1 MSLIW
6 NLLHIENSYLFF
18 NNWLQ
23 NLQTRPDFS
32 NFFPWLLDALNGMIP
47 QDQGEKHINP
57 RNMSFVA
64 LSPACLHPT
73 LP

>member
-6 NLLHIENSYLFF
+6 NLLHFENSYLFF

-32 NFFPWLLDALNGMIP
+32 DLFPWLLNGMIP
-47 QDQGEKHINP
+47 QDQCEKHKP
-57 RNMSFVA
+57 QEYVLCGS
-64 LSPACLHPT
+64 LPCLFTPCLT
-73 LP
+73 LMT